1 MSKIRV
7 NQITNENVN
16 GAPEFPHG
24 LTTVGVQTVSLGNTS
39 ITGNL
44 TINGDANVGG
54 VVTYEDVT
62 SVDSV
67 GIVTARSGL
76 KIGPT
81 AGVGATIFADGS
93 INASGIVT
101 STNVSVA
108 GSITAGTFYGD
119 GAGLTGVSLHAIEE
133 FAGLCDGTTRTCSF
147 GTFTFPNVSTRQTI
161 TTTGTP
167 QDVTGTQITYQP
179 PSGSIGVEVTWTF
192 FNAWSN
198 AGHGIQHFQL
208 LVDGTEILWGRK
220 NTSGQYYERLNT
232 FRWYFR
238 IKNDGSGLNTNDGS
252 MGSWNSTKT
261 IKWRARAY
269 ASNDVAKFH
278 YPMYWDGGGGPVG
291 GSDIYF
297 MPLISIIAY
306 GA

>member
-24 LTTVGVQTVSLGNTS
+24 ITSVGVATVSLGNTS
-39 ITGNL
+39 VTGNL

-54 VVTYEDVT
+54 VVTFEDVT

-108 GSITAGTFYGD
+108 GSITAGSFHGD
-119 GAGLTGVSLHAIEE
+119 GSNLTGVSLHALEE
-133 FAGLCDGTTRTCSF
+133 IAGLCDGSTRACSF
-147 GTFTFPNVSTRQTI
+147 GTFSFPNITTNQTI

-167 QDVTGTQITYQP
+167 QDVLCTVISYQP
-179 PSGSIGVEVTWTF
+179 PSGSIGVEISWTF
-192 FNAWSN
+192 FNAWGNSS
-198 AGHGIQHFQL
+198 HGIQHFQM
-208 LVDGTEILWGRK
+208 LVDGTEILWSRK

-238 IKNDGSGLNTNDGS
+238 IKNDGSGLDTNDGS

-261 IKWRARAY
+261 IKWRSRAY
-269 ASNDVAKFH
+269 ASNDVSRFH
-278 YPMYWDGGGGPVG
+278 YPTYWDGGGNSSGF
-291 GSDIYF
+291 YF

>member
-108 GSITAGTFYGD
+108 GSITAGTFHGD
-119 GAGLTGVSLHAIEE
+119 GSNLTGVSLHALEE
-133 FAGLCDGTTRTCSF
+133 FAGVCDGSTLSLIHISEPTR
-147 GTFTFPNVSTRQTI
+147 
-161 TTTGTP
+161 
-167 QDVTGTQITYQP
+167 
-179 PSGSIGVEVTWTF
+179 
-192 FNAWSN
+192 
-198 AGHGIQHFQL
+198 
-208 LVDGTEILWGRK
+208 LV
-220 NTSGQYYERLNT
+220 
-232 FRWYFR
+232 
-238 IKNDGSGLNTNDGS
+238 
-252 MGSWNSTKT
+252 
-261 IKWRARAY
+261 
-269 ASNDVAKFH
+269 
-278 YPMYWDGGGGPVG
+278 
-291 GSDIYF
+291 
-297 MPLISIIAY
+297 
-306 GA
+306 

>member
-24 LTTVGVQTVSLGNTS
+24 ITAVGVATVSLGNTS
-39 ITGNL
+39 VTGNL

-108 GSITAGTFYGD
+108 GSITAGSFHGD
-119 GAGLTGVSLHAIEE
+119 GSNLTGVSLHALEE
-133 FAGLCDGTTRTCSF
+133 IAGLCDGSTRACSF
-147 GTFTFPNVSTRQTI
+147 GTFSFPNITTNQTI

-167 QDVTGTQITYQP
+167 QDVLCTVISYQP
-179 PSGSIGVEVTWTF
+179 PSGSIGVEISWTF
-192 FNAWSN
+192 FNAWGNSS
-198 AGHGIQHFQL
+198 HGIQHFQM
-208 LVDGTEILWGRK
+208 LVDGTEILWSRK

-238 IKNDGSGLNTNDGS
+238 IKNDGSGVDTNDGS

-261 IKWRARAY
+261 IKWRSRAY
-269 ASNDVAKFH
+269 ASNDVSRFH
-278 YPMYWDGGGGPVG
+278 YPTYWDGGGNSSGF
-291 GSDIYF
+291 YF

>member
-1 MSKIRV
+1 MSKIRA

-44 TINGDANVGG
+44 TVNGDANVGG

-93 INASGIVT
+93 INASGIIT

-108 GSITAGTFYGD
+108 GSITAANYYGS
-119 GAGLTGVSLHAIEE
+119 ASGLTNLSLSAKEE
-133 FAGLCDGTTRTCSF
+133 LAGQCDGSTRACSF
-147 GTFTFPNVSTRQTI
+147 GTFTFPNV
-161 TTTGTP
+161 
-167 QDVTGTQITYQP
+167 
-179 PSGSIGVEVTWTF
+179 
-192 FNAWSN
+192 
-198 AGHGIQHFQL
+198 
-208 LVDGTEILWGRK
+208 
-220 NTSGQYYERLNT
+220 
-232 FRWYFR
+232 
-238 IKNDGSGLNTNDGS
+238 TNGFELS
-252 MGSWNSTKT
+252 
-261 IKWRARAY
+261 
-269 ASNDVAKFH
+269 
-278 YPMYWDGGGGPVG
+278 
-291 GSDIYF
+291 
-297 MPLISIIAY
+297 LIHI
-306 GA
+306 

>member
-24 LTTVGVQTVSLGNTS
+24 ITAVGVATVSLGNTS

-108 GSITAGTFYGD
+108 GSITAGSFHGD
-119 GAGLTGVSLHAIEE
+119 GSNLTGVSLHALEE
-133 FAGLCDGTTRTCSF
+133 IAGLCDGSTRACSF
-147 GTFTFPNVSTRQTI
+147 GTFSFPNITTNQTI

-167 QDVTGTQITYQP
+167 QDVLCTVISYQP
-179 PSGSIGVEVTWTF
+179 PSGSIGVEISWTF
-192 FNAWSN
+192 FNAWGNSS
-198 AGHGIQHFQL
+198 HGIQHFQM
-208 LVDGTEILWGRK
+208 LVDGTEILWSRK

-238 IKNDGSGLNTNDGS
+238 IKNDGSGVDTNDGS

-261 IKWRARAY
+261 IKWRSRAY
-269 ASNDVAKFH
+269 ASNDVSRFH
-278 YPMYWDGGGGPVG
+278 YPTYWDGGGNSSGF
-291 GSDIYF
+291 YF

>member
-24 LTTVGVQTVSLGNTS
+24 ITSVGVATVSLGNTS
-39 ITGNL
+39 VTGNL
-44 TINGDANVGG
+44 TINGNANVGG

-108 GSITAGTFYGD
+108 GSITAGSFHGD
-119 GAGLTGVSLHAIEE
+119 GSNLTGVSLHALEE
-133 FAGLCDGTTRTCSF
+133 IAGLCDGSTRACSF
-147 GTFTFPNVSTRQTI
+147 GTFSFPNITTNQTI

-167 QDVTGTQITYQP
+167 QDVLCTVISYQP
-179 PSGSIGVEVTWTF
+179 PSGSIGVEISWTF
-192 FNAWSN
+192 FNAWGNSS
-198 AGHGIQHFQL
+198 HGIQHFQM
-208 LVDGTEILWGRK
+208 LVDGTEILWSRK

-238 IKNDGSGLNTNDGS
+238 IKNDGSGLDTNDGS

-261 IKWRARAY
+261 IKWRSRAY
-269 ASNDVAKFH
+269 ASNDVSRFH
-278 YPMYWDGGGGPVG
+278 YPTYWDGGGNSSGF
-291 GSDIYF
+291 YF

>member
-24 LTTVGVQTVSLGNTS
+24 ITSVGVATVSLGNTS
-39 ITGNL
+39 VTGNL

-108 GSITAGTFYGD
+108 GSITAGSFHGD
-119 GAGLTGVSLHAIEE
+119 GSNLTGVSLHALEE
-133 FAGLCDGTTRTCSF
+133 IAGLCDGSTRACSF
-147 GTFTFPNVSTRQTI
+147 GTFSFPNITTNQTI

-167 QDVTGTQITYQP
+167 QDVLCTVISYQP
-179 PSGSIGVEVTWTF
+179 PSGSIGVEISWTF
-192 FNAWSN
+192 FNAWGNSS
-198 AGHGIQHFQL
+198 HGIQHFQM
-208 LVDGTEILWGRK
+208 LVDGTEILWSRK

-238 IKNDGSGLNTNDGS
+238 IKNDGSGLDTNDGS
-252 MGSWNSTKT
+252 MVSWNSTKT
-261 IKWRARAY
+261 IKWRSRAY
-269 ASNDVAKFH
+269 ASNDVSRFH
-278 YPMYWDGGGGPVG
+278 YPTYWDGGGNSSGF
-291 GSDIYF
+291 YF

>member
-24 LTTVGVQTVSLGNTS
+24 ITAVGVATVSLGNTS
-39 ITGNL
+39 VTGNL

-108 GSITAGTFYGD
+108 GSITAGTFHGD
-119 GAGLTGVSLHAIEE
+119 GSNLTGVSLHALEE
-133 FAGLCDGTTRTCSF
+133 FAGVCDGSTRACSF
-147 GTFTFPNVSTRQTI
+147 GTFTFPNVSTRQYNTS
-161 TTTGTP
+161 TSYH
-167 QDVTGTQITYQP
+167 DVTGTQITYQP
-179 PSGSIGVEVTWTF
+179 PSGCIGVEVTWTF
-192 FNAWSN
+192 FNSWTN

-208 LVDGTEILWGRK
+208 LVDGTEINWGRK
-220 NTSGQYYERLNT
+220 NTSGQYYERINS

-238 IKNDGSGLNTNDGS
+238 IKNDGSGLDSNDGS
-252 MGSWNSTKT
+252 MGSWNSTRT
-261 IKWRARAY
+261 IKWRSRAY

-278 YPMYWDGGGGPVG
+278 MPMYWDGGGGPIS
-291 GSDIYF
+291 GSSVYF
-297 MPLISIIAY
+297 MPNIAIIAY

>member
-24 LTTVGVQTVSLGNTS
+24 ITAVGVATVSLGNTS
-39 ITGNL
+39 VTGNL

-108 GSITAGTFYGD
+108 GSITAGSFHGD
-119 GAGLTGVSLHAIEE
+119 GSNLTGVSLHALEE
-133 FAGLCDGTTRTCSF
+133 IAGLCDGSTRACSF
-147 GTFTFPNVSTRQTI
+147 GTFSFPNITTNQTI

-167 QDVTGTQITYQP
+167 QDVLSTVITYQP

-192 FNAWSN
+192 FNAWGN
-198 AGHGIQHFQL
+198 AAHGIQHFQM
-208 LVDGTEILWGRK
+208 LVDGTEILWSRK

-238 IKNDGSGLNTNDGS
+238 IKNDGSGLDTNDGS

-261 IKWRARAY
+261 IKWRSRAY
-269 ASNDVAKFH
+269 ATNSVDRFH
-278 YPMYWDGGGGPVG
+278 YHTYWDGAGISSGF
-291 GSDIYF
+291 YF

>member
-39 ITGNL
+39 VTGNL

-93 INASGIVT
+93 INASGIIT

-119 GAGLTGVSLHAIEE
+119 AGGLTGVDLHALEE
-133 FAGLCDGTTRTCSF
+133 IAGLCDGSTRACSF
-147 GTFTFPNVSTRQTI
+147 GTFTFPTVAARQL
-161 TTTGTP
+161 TGTSYVDLP
-167 QDVTGTQITYQP
+167 DLTITYQP
-179 PSGSIGVEVTWTF
+179 PSGCIGVEVTWSF
-192 FNAWSN
+192 LNAWQN
-198 AGHGIQHFQL
+198 AGHGIQHFRL
-208 LVDGTEILWGRK
+208 YVDGTEITYGRR
-220 NTSGQYYERLNT
+220 NTSGEYFERLNN

-238 IKNDGSGLNTNDGS
+238 IKNDGSGLTSTDGS
-252 MGSWNSTKT
+252 MGSWNSTRT
-261 IKWRARAY
+261 IKWMTRAY
-269 ASNDVAKFH
+269 ATNNVAKFH
-278 YPMYWDGGGGPVG
+278 YPMYWDGAGGL
-291 GSDIYF
+291 SEAIYYT
-297 MPLISIIAY
+297 PNITIIAY

>member
-16 GAPEFPHG
+16 GAPEFPNG

-44 TINGDANVGG
+44 TVNGDANVGG

-93 INASGIVT
+93 INASGIIT

-108 GSITAGTFYGD
+108 GSITAANYYGD
-119 GAGLTGVSLHAIEE
+119 ASGATGVDLHALEE
-133 FAGLCDGTTRTCSF
+133 IAGLCDGSTRACSF
-147 GTFTFPNVSTRQTI
+147 GTFTFPTVAARQL
-161 TTTGTP
+161 TGTSYVDLP
-167 QDVTGTQITYQP
+167 DLTITYQP
-179 PSGSIGVEVTWTF
+179 PAGSIGVEVTWTF
-192 FNAWSN
+192 LSAWQNS
-198 AGHGIQHFQL
+198 AHGIQHFRL
-208 LVDGTEILWGRK
+208 YVDGTEITYGRR
-220 NTSGQYYERLNT
+220 NTSGNYYERVNN

-238 IKNDGSGLNTNDGS
+238 IKNDGSSLNTNDGS

-261 IKWRARAY
+261 IKWMTRAY
-269 ASNDVAKFH
+269 ASNNVARFH
-278 YPMYWDGGGGPVG
+278 YPQYWDGAGGL
-291 GSDIYF
+291 SQAIYYT
-297 MPLISIIAY
+297 PTITIIAY

>member
-1 MSKIRV
+1 MSKIRA

-44 TINGDANVGG
+44 TVNGDVNVGG

-93 INASGIVT
+93 INASGIIT

-108 GSITAGTFYGD
+108 GSITAANYYGSASNLTNLSLYSKEEI
-119 GAGLTGVSLHAIEE
+119 AGQ
-133 FAGLCDGTTRTCSF
+133 CDGSTRACSF
-147 GTFTFPNVSTRQTI
+147 GTFTFPNVTNGFEYTSTSYS
-161 TTTGTP
+161 
-167 QDVTGTQITYQP
+167 DLSFTQISYQP
-179 PSGSIGVEVTWTF
+179 PTGSIGVEITWTF
-192 FNAWSN
+192 LSAWQNAS
-198 AGHGIQHFQL
+198 HGIQHYKLYF
-208 LVDGTEILWGRK
+208 DGTEITYGRR
-220 NTSGQYYERLNT
+220 NTSAEYYENINT
-232 FRWYFR
+232 FRWYFK
-238 IKNDGSGLNTNDGS
+238 IKNDGSGLTATDGS
-252 MGSWNSTKT
+252 MGSWSSAKT
-261 IKWRARAY
+261 IKWATRAY
-269 ASNDVAKFH
+269 ATNNVGRYH
-278 YPMYWDGGGGPVG
+278 YPQYWDAVG
-291 GSDIYF
+291 GLSQALYYI
-297 MPLISIIAY
+297 PNISIAAY

>member
-7 NQITNENVN
+7 NQITNKNVN

-44 TINGDANVGG
+44 TVNGDANVGG

-93 INASGIVT
+93 INASGIIT

-108 GSITAGTFYGD
+108 GSITAANYYGD
-119 GAGLTGVSLHAIEE
+119 AGGLTGVSLHAIEE
-133 FAGLCDGTTRTCSF
+133 IAGLCDGSTRACSF
-147 GTFTFPNVSTRQTI
+147 GTFTFPTVAARQL
-161 TTTGTP
+161 TGTSYVDLP
-167 QDVTGTQITYQP
+167 DLTITYQP
-179 PSGSIGVEVTWTF
+179 PSGCIGVEVTWSF
-192 FNAWSN
+192 FNAWQN
-198 AGHGIQHFQL
+198 AGHGIQHHKMY
-208 LVDGTEILWGRK
+208 VDSTEINWSRK
-220 NTSGQYYERLNT
+220 NTSGNYFERLNN

-238 IKNDGSGLNTNDGS
+238 IKNDGSGIDSNDAS
-252 MGSWNSTKT
+252 MGSWNSTRT
-261 IKWRARAY
+261 IKWMTRAY
-269 ASNDVAKFH
+269 ATNNVARYH
-278 YPMYWDGGGGPVG
+278 YPQYWDGGGGL
-291 GSDIYF
+291 SQAIYYT
-297 MPLISIIAY
+297 PNITITAY

>member
-54 VVTYEDVT
+54 VVTYEDVA

-93 INASGIVT
+93 INASGIIT

-119 GAGLTGVSLHAIEE
+119 ASGLTGVSLHAIEE
-133 FAGLCDGTTRTCSF
+133 FAGLCDGTTRACSF
-147 GTFTFPNVSTRQTI
+147 GTFTFPNVSTRQYNTS
-161 TTTGTP
+161 TSYH
-167 QDVTGTQITYQP
+167 DVTGTQITYQP
-179 PSGSIGVEVTWTF
+179 PSGCIGVEVTWSF
-192 FNAWSN
+192 LNAWQN
-198 AGHGIQHFQL
+198 AGHGIQHFRMY
-208 LVDGTEILWGRK
+208 VDGTEITYGRR
-220 NTSGQYYERLNT
+220 NTSGEYFERINN

-238 IKNDGSGLNTNDGS
+238 IRMMEVVLILMMVLWVHG
-252 MGSWNSTKT
+252 
-261 IKWRARAY
+261 IQQEQ
-269 ASNDVAKFH
+269 SNGDPEH
-278 YPMYWDGGGGPVG
+278 MHQ
-291 GSDIYF
+291 
-297 MPLISIIAY
+297 MM
-306 GA
+306 

>member
-24 LTTVGVQTVSLGNTS
+24 ITSVGVATVSLGNTS
-39 ITGNL
+39 VTGNL

-108 GSITAGTFYGD
+108 NSITAGSFHGD
-119 GAGLTGVSLHAIEE
+119 GSNLTGVSLHALEE
-133 FAGLCDGTTRTCSF
+133 IAGLCDGSTRACSF
-147 GTFTFPNVSTRQTI
+147 GTFSFPNITTNQTI

-167 QDVTGTQITYQP
+167 QDVLCTVISYQP
-179 PSGSIGVEVTWTF
+179 PSGSIGVEISWTF
-192 FNAWSN
+192 FNAWGNSS
-198 AGHGIQHFQL
+198 HGIQHFQM
-208 LVDGTEILWGRK
+208 LVDGTEILWSRK

-238 IKNDGSGLNTNDGS
+238 IKNDGSGLDTNDGS

-261 IKWRARAY
+261 IKWRSRAY
-269 ASNDVAKFH
+269 ATNSVDRFH
-278 YPMYWDGGGGPVG
+278 YPTYWDGGGNSSGF
-291 GSDIYF
+291 YF